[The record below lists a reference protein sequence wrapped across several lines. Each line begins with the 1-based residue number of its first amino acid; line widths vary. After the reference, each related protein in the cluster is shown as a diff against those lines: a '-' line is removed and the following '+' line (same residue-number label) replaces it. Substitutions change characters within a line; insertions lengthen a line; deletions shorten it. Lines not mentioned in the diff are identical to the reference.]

1 MKRVHLRFA
10 GMFLLILAVT
20 CLVAT
25 PPELKIRSVGAAEG
39 SSKVSSS
46 NPAKTGLNKAKLV
59 ENYGKLPL
67 RFEPNHGQ
75 INPEVKFVSRG
86 SGYTLFLTGNNAVM
100 ALRGADTQTSSLT
113 MTLVGANAS
122 PQISGQELFAG
133 KSNYY
138 VGNDQSKW
146 RTGIPM
152 FGKVRYS
159 EIWPGVDMV
168 WYGNRQDLEYDFI
181 VQPGVD
187 PKQIKLAFEGA
198 ESMRLD
204 HEGNLVLKTKAGE
217 LIQKAPVIYQDG
229 AQGRES
235 VSGKYRLLAA
245 NEVGFE
251 LGAYDPTRPLVIDPV
266 LAMATYLGG
275 SLLDNVIDVAMDA
288 AGNVYCT
295 GRLDSTEF
303 PPGSGDKQGQATYV
317 AKISADG
324 TSLIYATVLDG
335 SGTDFGETIAVNGSN
350 EVVVSGNTTSD
361 DFPLLF
367 PFEDTLNPGLGG
379 GGANDAFVTKLDA
392 NGVLNANCTCS
403 FSTYLGG
410 SSSDFGR
417 GVAFGSDNR
426 VYVVGETESSNFPK
440 KNQFQGNGV
449 FSAQDAFLTVFA
461 ANGQSLIYSTYF
473 RGGSDDRERASR
485 VAVDSAGN
493 AYVIGQTEGNN
504 IQTRGANGTSPA
516 QANNGGGFDVFVAKF
531 NPTLSGDS
539 SLIYATYLGG
549 SGTEFGHDI
558 AVDSQQRAYVTGQT
572 GSFNFPLNAVSG
584 ATVLD
589 TTNQTNEA
597 FVTCFNA
604 NGSGRVFSTFLGGN
618 GQDDGKAITVDS
630 LNNIY
635 VNLSTTSSQ
644 NLTLVNPI
652 QGALAGG
659 WDSYI
664 AKLSPEGRSILF
676 STYLGGSGTETSFG
690 IAVQPDG
697 TSLAIG
703 GVTLSTNY
711 PVTPGAFQPQK
722 SGDRDGFVA
731 RIKFENP
738 DTIGVYRPSATDFLL
753 RNTNTTGNADIT
765 VNFSSA
771 GDLPIAG
778 DWDGD
783 GDDEVGVFRPST
795 GQFILRKSNSSFCI
809 FPICATITLNFG
821 QFGDLPVVGDWN
833 GDGIDTVG
841 VYRVI
846 NGSGNWFLSNS
857 PNVSGTTPVV
867 DVPVFVF
874 GLPSQLPVV
883 GDWNGDGL
891 DTVGVFQGLG
901 QFAITNQLLNFDPNE
916 AFFFILQGADGLPVT
931 GDWNDDGIDTV
942 GIFDDGAVFLRNT
955 NSTGP
960 ADLTFGF
967 GQAGDQPLSGDW
979 NGLPIP

>member
-1 MKRVHLRFA
+1 MKTVRLQLTR
-10 GMFLLILAVT
+10 LIMLAVAIFG
-20 CLVAT
+20 LVLT
-25 PPELKIRSVGAAEG
+25 QPVLMSRTAAAKG
-39 SSKVSSS
+39 RKTV
-46 NPAKTGLNKAKLV
+46 PAGTKEPSAVVNKPKAI

-67 RFEPNHGQ
+67 SFVPNHGQ
-75 INPEVKFVSRG
+75 SDATVKFTLRG
-86 SGYTLFLTGNNAVM
+86 NGYTLFLTGNEAVM
-100 ALRGADTQTSSLT
+100 GLHNGITQQLK
-113 MTLVGANAS
+113 LKLIGANAS
-122 PQISGQELFAG
+122 PEIGGQDLFAG
-133 KSNYY
+133 KSNYFI
-138 VGNDQSKW
+138 GNDQSKW

-152 FGKVRYS
+152 YGKVRYS

-168 WYGNRQDLEYDFI
+168 WYGNQQDLEYDFI

-317 AKISADG
+317 AKISANG
-324 TSLIYATVLDG
+324 STLIYATVLDG
-335 SGTDFGETIAVNGSN
+335 QGSDFGESIAVNSSN
-350 EVVVSGNTTSD
+350 QVVVSGNTSSD
-361 DFPLLF
+361 DFPLLL
-367 PFEDTLNPGLGG
+367 PFEDTLNPGAGG
-379 GGANDAFVTKLDA
+379 GSSNDAFVTKLDA
-392 NGVLNANCTCS
+392 NGLLNANCGCS

-426 VYVVGETESSNFPK
+426 VYVVGETSSSNFPK
-440 KNQFQGNGV
+440 KNQFQGNSV
-449 FSAQDAFLTVFA
+449 FSGQDAFLTVFA

-473 RGGSDDRERASR
+473 RGGSDDLERASG
-485 VAVDSAGN
+485 VAVDSLGN
-493 AYVIGQTEGNN
+493 AYVIGQTDGNN
-504 IQTRGANGTSPA
+504 IQTRGAGGTAPA
-516 QANNGGGFDVFVAKF
+516 QANNAGGMDAFVAKF
-531 NPTLSGDS
+531 NPSLSGDS

-549 SGTEFGHDI
+549 SGTEFSGDI

-604 NGSGRVFSTFLGGN
+604 NGSARVFSTFLGGN
-618 GQDDGKAITVDS
+618 GQDDGVAITVDS
-630 LNNIY
+630 ASNVY

-659 WDSYI
+659 WDSYV

-676 STYLGGSGTETSFG
+676 STYLGGTGTETSFG

-697 TSLAIG
+697 SSLAVG
-703 GVTLSTNY
+703 GVTLSTNF

-731 RIKFENP
+731 RIKFINP

-783 GDDEVGVFRPST
+783 GDDEVGVFRPGA
-795 GQFILRKSNSSFCI
+795 GQFILSKSNSSFCF
-809 FPICATITLNFG
+809 FPPCTITLNFG

-841 VYRVI
+841 VYRII

-857 PNVSGTTPVV
+857 PNVSGTTPAVN
-867 DVPVFVF
+867 VPVFAF
-874 GLPSQLPVV
+874 GLSGQLPVV

-891 DTVGVFQGLG
+891 DTVGVFQGQG

-916 AFFFILQGADGLPVT
+916 AFFFLVQGADGLPVT
-931 GDWNDDGIDTV
+931 GDWDDDGIDTV

>member
-25 PPELKIRSVGAAEG
+25 QHGIKLRSVGAAKESG
-39 SSKVSSS
+39 KVLLS
-46 NPAKTGLNKAKLV
+46 NPAKTALNKAKLA

-67 RFEPNHGQ
+67 RFESNQGQ
-75 INPEVKFVSRG
+75 VNPAVQFISRG

-100 ALRGADTQTSSLT
+100 ALRGSDEQTGLLT

-122 PQISGQELFAG
+122 PRISGQELFAG

-146 RTGIPM
+146 RTNIPNY
-152 FGKVRYS
+152 GKVQYS
-159 EIWPGVDMV
+159 EIWPGIDLV
-168 WYGNRQDLEYDFI
+168 WYGNQRMLEYDFI
-181 VQPGVD
+181 VKPGVN
-187 PKQIKLAFEGA
+187 PQQIHLAFDGV
-198 ESMRLD
+198 ESLRLD
-204 HEGNLVLKTKAGE
+204 AEGNLVLKTKAGE

-251 LGAYDPTRPLVIDPV
+251 LGVYDTTRPLVIDPV

-275 SLLDNVIDVAMDA
+275 SLLDNVQDVALDS

-303 PPGSGDKQGQATYV
+303 PPASGNKDGEATYV
-317 AKISADG
+317 VKISADG

-335 SGTDFGETIAVNGSN
+335 SNDDFGQTIAVNSAGQAAIAGS
-350 EVVVSGNTTSD
+350 TFSD
-361 DFPLLF
+361 DYPLLF
-367 PFEDTLNPGLGG
+367 PFEDTHNPGLGG
-379 GGANDAFVTKLDA
+379 GGNDDAFVTKLDE
-392 NGVLNANCTCS
+392 NGQFNLGCNCS

-410 SSSDFGR
+410 SSTDFAR
-417 GVAFGSDNR
+417 GIAFSSNNR
-426 VYVVGETESSNFPK
+426 VYVVGETTSTNFPK
-440 KNQFQGNGV
+440 VNQFQGNGFV
-449 FSAQDAFLTVFA
+449 SGTDSFLTVFA
-461 ANGQSLIYSTYF
+461 ANGQSLTYSTYF
-473 RGGSDDRERASR
+473 RGGSDDRERAR
-485 VAVDSAGN
+485 AVAVDSAGN

-516 QANNGGGFDVFVAKF
+516 QANSGGGFDAFVAKF
-531 NPTLSGDS
+531 NPSLSGDS

-549 SGTEFGHDI
+549 SGTEFVGDI

-584 ATVLD
+584 ATILD
-589 TTNQTNEA
+589 ATNQTNEA
-597 FVTCFNA
+597 FVTCFNS

-618 GQDDGKAITVDS
+618 GQDVGQAIAVDIA
-630 LNNIY
+630 NNVY
-635 VNLSTTSSQ
+635 VNLSTISNQ
-644 NLTLVNPI
+644 NLPLINPI
-652 QGALAGG
+652 QGTLAGS
-659 WDSYI
+659 WDAYI
-664 AKLSPEGRSILF
+664 AKIAPEGRSILF
-676 STYLGGSGTETSFG
+676 STYLGGTGTETSG
-690 IAVQPDG
+690 GMAVLPNG
-697 TSLAIG
+697 ESLAVG
-703 GVTLSTNY
+703 GVTLSANF
-711 PVTPGAFQPQK
+711 PVTPGAVQSQK

-738 DTIGVYRPSATDFLL
+738 DTIGVYRPSTTDFFL

-765 VNFSSA
+765 LDSGVA
-771 GDLPIAG
+771 GDIPIVG

-783 GDDEVGVFRPST
+783 GDDETGVFRPGT
-795 GQFILRKSNSSFCI
+795 GQFILRKTNGAFC
-809 FPICATITLNFG
+809 FPPCTITLNFG

-841 VYRVI
+841 VYRII
-846 NGSGNWFLSNS
+846 NGDGVWFLSNS
-857 PNVSGTTPVV
+857 PNVSGTTPVA
-867 DVPVFVF
+867 DVAAFAF
-874 GLPSQLPVV
+874 GLAGQLPFS
-883 GDWNGDGL
+883 GDWNGDGF
-891 DTVGVFQGLG
+891 DTVGVYQGGG
-901 QFAITNQLLNFDPNE
+901 QFAITNQLLSFNPNE
-916 AFFFILQGADGLPVT
+916 ALFFILQGVDGLPVA
-931 GDWNDDGIDTV
+931 GDWNDDGVDTV
-942 GIFDDGAVFLRNT
+942 GLFINGNVFLRNT

-960 ADLTFGF
+960 ADLTFLF
-967 GQAGDQPLSGDW
+967 GQAGDQPVAGDW